1 MKKYIYALLFTM
13 CLGGI
18 ATSCSEDVLDR
29 PAWTEYTD
37 DNYWT
42 SENDFRL
49 YFNYY
54 YPYYFVGYNSS
65 YTTTYAPLRG
75 YTFSDDVTS
84 TGPQSNF
91 TSVVP
96 GNNGSYSVS
105 TWSGAEYCGQTWD
118 FSWIRKTNMAIERLE
133 RSKDILGSEVYN
145 HWMAVARFFRAW
157 EYHRL
162 VKTFGNVPYW
172 DVPVDESKLE
182 DMYKDRDSRSTVAN
196 AIYEDLKYA
205 LNNVRSND
213 GTLNINKHIVAA
225 VASNIM
231 LFEGTWQYY
240 HKGNSLEASSGLS
253 DENAKKFLQ
262 LCMEAAEVVMNSGKY
277 SFGSDYKSLFG
288 SEDLAGNPE
297 VILYRRYI
305 SGVTAHCIASY
316 SNGDETVGV
325 DPNLDLLRA
334 YICND
339 GKPYQVSSVA
349 NATSFTMGE
358 LCKSRDPRFE
368 ATFFKN
374 PDKDATTRAYTHKF
388 IDREGIAYYEE
399 GNTAARPDKYESSTN
414 TNDAP
419 VLRLAEV
426 VLNWIEA
433 KAVMAEGLGGSA
445 ITQADV
451 DKTINAIRNRPL
463 DETAIA
469 YGVQKTAPLKIDAIA
484 EDPARDADVSPLMWE
499 IRRERRMEFTFEG
512 QRMDDI
518 RRWYK
523 LNYMDNNAK
532 PATLLGPWVDY
543 NTDKDLKSQLADVN
557 KGILKVQKEDGTVVV
572 YDGTNDADMVG
583 YCIPTNVAARNAFSD
598 KNYLSPVGSDIIKNY
613 LDKAGTTLTQTGGW

>member
-13 CLGGI
+13 GLGGI
-18 ATSCSEDVLDR
+18 TTSCEDVLDR
-29 PAWTEYTD
+29 PAWTDYTD
-37 DNYWT
+37 ENYWT

-75 YTFSDDVTS
+75 YTFDDDRTG
-84 TGPQSNF
+84 TGPQTNF

-96 GNNGSYSVS
+96 GDNGSYSLT
-105 TWSGAEYCGQTWD
+105 TWAGAEYGGQTWD
-118 FSWIRKTNMAIERLE
+118 FSWVRRTNVIIERLE
-133 RSKDILGSEVYN
+133 RSKDLLGSEVYS

-162 VKTFGNVPYW
+162 VKTFGDVPYW
-172 DVPVDESKLE
+172 DVPVNEADLK
-182 DMYKDRDSRSTVAN
+182 DMYKNRDSRSTVTN

-205 LNNVRSND
+205 LANVRTDD
-213 GTLNINKHIVAA
+213 GKLNINKDIVAA
-225 VASNIM
+225 VTSNIM
-231 LFEGTWQYY
+231 LFEGTWQHY
-240 HKGNSLEASSGLS
+240 HKGNSLEASAGLN
-253 DENAKKFLQ
+253 DENAKKYLQ
-262 LCMEAAEVVMNSGKY
+262 LCMDAAEVVMNSGKY

-297 VILYRRYI
+297 VILYRSYI
-305 SGVTAHCIASY
+305 AGVATHCIASY

-325 DPNLDLLRA
+325 DANLDLLRA

-339 GKPYQVSSVA
+339 GKPYQASAVE
-349 NATSFTMGE
+349 NADNFSMQE
-358 LCKSRDPRFE
+358 LCRTRDPRFE

-399 GNTAARPDKYESSTN
+399 GNVADRPDKYESNTN

-419 VLRLAEV
+419 VLRLAESA
-426 VLNWIEA
+426 LNWIEA
-433 KAVMAEGLGGSA
+433 KAVLAEMGGTA
-445 ITQADV
+445 VTQADV
-451 DKTINAIRNRPL
+451 DRTINAIRDRPL

-469 YGVQKTAPLKIDAIA
+469 YGVQKTAPLDINAIA

-532 PATLLGPWVDY
+532 PATLRGPWVDY
-543 NTDKDLKSQLADVN
+543 TADADLKSQLAEVN
-557 KGILKVQKEDGTVVV
+557 IGILKVEKADGTVVT
-572 YDGTNDADMVG
+572 YDGTNDAEMVG
-583 YCIPTNVAARNAFSD
+583 YCVPTNVAARNAFSD
-598 KNYLSPVGSDIIKNY
+598 KNYLRPIGSDIIKNY
-613 LDKAGTTLTQTGGW
+613 SDKAGTTLTQTGGW

>member
-13 CLGGI
+13 GLGGI
-18 ATSCSEDVLDR
+18 ITSCNEDVLDR
-29 PAWTEYTD
+29 PSWTEYTD
-37 DNYWT
+37 DNYWN
-42 SENDFRL
+42 SEDNYRL

-84 TGPQSNF
+84 SGLQANF

-96 GNNGSYSVS
+96 GDNGSYSLS
-105 TWSGAEYCGQTWD
+105 DWAGAEYGGQTWD
-118 FSWIRKTNMAIERLE
+118 FSWIRKTNIVIERLE
-133 RSKDILGSEVYN
+133 SHKEEIGTDAYN

-172 DVPVDESKLE
+172 DVPVNEANLQ
-182 DMYKDRDSRSTVAN
+182 DMYKDRDSRSLVTDK
-196 AIYEDLKYA
+196 IYEDLKFA
-205 LNNVRSND
+205 MSNVRDND
-213 GTLNINKHIVAA
+213 GTLYINKHIVAA
-225 VASNIM
+225 VTSNIM
-231 LFEGTWQYY
+231 LFEGTWQHY
-240 HKGNSLEASSGLS
+240 HKSNPLEASSGLS
-253 DENAKKFLQ
+253 DENAKKYLQ
-262 LCMEAAEVVMNSGKY
+262 LCMEASDVIMNSGKY

-305 SGVTAHCIASY
+305 AGVTAHCIASY
-316 SNGDETVGV
+316 SNGDETVGY
-325 DPNLDLLRA
+325 DANLDLLRA

-339 GKPYQVSSVA
+339 GKPYQASVVENA
-349 NATSFTMGE
+349 NSFTMGD
-358 LCKSRDPRFE
+358 LCKTRDPRFE

-426 VLNWIEA
+426 CLNWIEA
-433 KAVMAEGLGGSA
+433 KAVLAEMGGTA
-445 ITQADV
+445 VNQADV

-469 YGVQKTAPLKIDAIA
+469 YGVQKTAPLNINAIA
-484 EDPARDADVSPLMWE
+484 EDPARDADISPLMWE

-518 RRWYK
+518 RRWFK
-523 LNYMDNNAK
+523 LNYMDNNLN
-532 PATLLGPWVDY
+532 PATLRGPWVDY
-543 NTDKDLKSQLADVN
+543 TSDKDLKSQLADVN
-557 KGILKVQKEDGTVVV
+557 KGILKVEKADGTIVT

-583 YCIPTNVAARNAFSD
+583 YAIPTNVGPRNAFSD
-598 KNYLSPVGSDIIKNY
+598 KNYLRPVGSNIIKNY
-613 LDKAGTTLTQTGGW
+613 SDKAGTTLTQTGGW

>member
-1 MKKYIYALLFTM
+1 MKKIIYALLFTM
-13 CLGGI
+13 GLGGI
-18 ATSCSEDVLDR
+18 TTSCEDVLDR

-65 YTTTYAPLRG
+65 YTATYAPLRG

-84 TGPQSNF
+84 TGPQTNF

-96 GNNGSYSVS
+96 GNNGSYSLS
-105 TWSGAEYCGQTWD
+105 TWAGAEYGGQTWD
-118 FSWIRKTNMAIERLE
+118 FSWVRKTNMVIERLE
-133 RSKDILGSEVYN
+133 RSKDLLGSEVYN

-162 VKTFGNVPYW
+162 VKTFGDVPYW
-172 DVPVDESKLE
+172 DVPVDESNLE
-182 DMYKDRDSRSTVAN
+182 DMYKDRDSRSTVTN

-205 LNNVRSND
+205 MANVRTDD
-213 GTLNINKHIVAA
+213 GTLNINKDIVAA
-225 VASNIM
+225 VTSNIM
-231 LFEGTWQYY
+231 LFEGTWQHY
-240 HKGNSLEASSGLS
+240 HKNNSLEASSGLS
-253 DENAKKFLQ
+253 DENAKKYLQ
-262 LCMEAAEVVMNSGKY
+262 LCMEASEVIMNGGKY

-305 SGVTAHCIASY
+305 AGVTAHCIASY
-316 SNGDETVGV
+316 SNGEETVGV

-334 YICND
+334 YICSD
-339 GKPYQVSSVA
+339 GKPYQVSEVENA
-349 NATSFTMGE
+349 NSFTMAD
-358 LCKSRDPRFE
+358 LCKTRDPRFE
-368 ATFFKN
+368 ASFFNYSQKN
-374 PDKDATTRAYTHKF
+374 ATTRAYTHKF
-388 IDREGIAYYEE
+388 IDREGYTYWVED
-399 GNTAARPDKYESSTN
+399 NTPNRPDKYESSTN

-433 KAVMAEGLGGSA
+433 KAVLAEMGGA
-445 ITQADV
+445 AVTQADI
-451 DKTINAIRNRPL
+451 DKSINAIRNRPL
-463 DETAIA
+463 DEVAIA
-469 YGVQKTAPLKIDAIA
+469 YGVQKTAPLNINAIT

-518 RRWYK
+518 RRWFK

-532 PATLLGPWVDY
+532 PATLRGPWVDY
-543 NTDKDLKSQLADVN
+543 TNDEDLKALLDDVN
-557 KGILKVQKEDGTVVV
+557 KNILKVEKADGTIVT
-572 YDGTNDADMVG
+572 YDGTNGADMVG
-583 YCIPTNVAARNAFSD
+583 YAIPTNVAARNAFSE
-598 KNYLSPVGSDIIKNY
+598 KNYLCPVGSDIIKNY
-613 LDKAGTTLTQTGGW
+613 MDKAGTTLTQTGGW